1 MLKAPINSCI
11 YTYENMKT
19 KNKDMFDKHTTF
31 SGYKK
36 AQVFQQLKKSIL
48 KGEVDK
54 ACFWAAE
61 LDASCYTEELWTKI
75 MIFACKEINYANPN
89 LPSYLYKSYRD
100 FKRISY
106 NWSKKEMCD
115 SQELRNRLCELI
127 CILSMSLKKKFPDY
141 PRIKEVDFK
150 INNMKKRMIAMD
162 TQLINGLVNKN
173 NTIEINIALNEFANY
188 LASESGSTD
197 SIKNCLFWL
206 DWISYYNKIYKKNI
220 GKELKCV
227 QMYKNEDIDPKYKA
241 NYIWYVWDIVFS
253 ILNIMETRINDVTF
267 RFLKKNIDNLSALYK
282 YDITKG
288 NMNTRL
294 IYVKYAVLLM
304 KKNISL
310 DKYENTPC
318 FTSSICI
325 KACANVND
333 LYRYLLNNKET
344 YEYTKKERKLLTQIK
359 ELPNGFMTEEEL
371 TERIRRNNE
380 NEKKDREIAN
390 YFKNVKYGRE
400 KIEAEINRINN
411 HNTTNNRRHLNN
423 RNTAKS
429 INALKERENKK
440 KEEELKRQRQEY
452 EKKARMHAYRTNERI
467 RQRKIRKNARRMYRN
482 LR

>member
-1 MLKAPINSCI
+1 M
-11 YTYENMKT
+11 
-19 KNKDMFDKHTTF
+19 
-31 SGYKK
+31 
-36 AQVFQQLKKSIL
+36 
-48 KGEVDK
+48 
-54 ACFWAAE
+54 
-61 LDASCYTEELWTKI
+61 
-75 MIFACKEINYANPN
+75 
-89 LPSYLYKSYRD
+89 
-100 FKRISY
+100 
-106 NWSKKEMCD
+106 
-115 SQELRNRLCELI
+115 
-127 CILSMSLKKKFPDY
+127 
-141 PRIKEVDFK
+141 
-150 INNMKKRMIAMD
+150 
-162 TQLINGLVNKN
+162 
-173 NTIEINIALNEFANY
+173 
-188 LASESGSTD
+188 
-197 SIKNCLFWL
+197 
-206 DWISYYNKIYKKNI
+206 
-220 GKELKCV
+220 GKELKCI
-227 QMYKNEDIDPKYKA
+227 QMYKNTDIDPKYKA
-241 NYIWYVWDIVFS
+241 NFIWYVWDIINSV
-253 ILNIMETRINDVTF
+253 LNILETRIPSLKF
-267 RFLKKNIDNLSALYK
+267 QFLKKNVDNLGNLYK
-282 YDITKG
+282 YEITKG
-288 NMNTRL
+288 NMNRRL
-294 IYVKYAVLLM
+294 IYVKYAILLM
-304 KKNISL
+304 KKDISVEN
-310 DKYENTPC
+310 YENTPC
-318 FTSSICI
+318 FTNNICV